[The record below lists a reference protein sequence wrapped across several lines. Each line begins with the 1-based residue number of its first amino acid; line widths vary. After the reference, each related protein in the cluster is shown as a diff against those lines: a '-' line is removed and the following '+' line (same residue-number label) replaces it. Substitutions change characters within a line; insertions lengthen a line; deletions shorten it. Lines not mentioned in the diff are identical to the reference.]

1 MIESIIN
8 SINKV
13 RKINDGEV
21 LLNLIKEGGFVFLFD
36 GYDEIPL
43 QIKDKVTTQ
52 LIEFISA
59 ASNNIYFLS
68 SRPDVALSS
77 FGDFQTMVIKQ
88 LKPQESYS
96 LLRKYDYKSKVKI
109 AQPLIEKLRKSLKSK
124 EFIDLGQFLGNPL
137 LISFIYITYKY
148 KRDIPINKGD
158 FYRKVYDALFEDHD
172 YSKGGWKRGKESGLT
187 KEGLHKFLRSFGF
200 LCLRENKND
209 FSKDKLIKLIDEA
222 KEISYSKE
230 FDTSLIFE
238 DIINTVPLIVKDGLT
253 YKWAHKS
260 FIDYFSACFIYHHS
274 TQRENILNNIF
285 KSSQFDLYK
294 NMLDIYYDIDVES
307 FDKVFVL
314 PILNDYLDFL

>member
-59 ASNNIYFLS
+59 NNIYFLS

-77 FGDFQTMVIKQ
+77 FGDFQIMVIKQ

-109 AQPLIEKLRKSLKSK
+109 AQPLIEKLRKSLNLRNS
-124 EFIDLGQFLGNPL
+124 
-137 LISFIYITYKY
+137 
-148 KRDIPINKGD
+148 
-158 FYRKVYDALFEDHD
+158 
-172 YSKGGWKRGKESGLT
+172 LT
-187 KEGLHKFLRSFGF
+187 
-200 LCLRENKND
+200 
-209 FSKDKLIKLIDEA
+209 
-222 KEISYSKE
+222 
-230 FDTSLIFE
+230 
-238 DIINTVPLIVKDGLT
+238 
-253 YKWAHKS
+253 
-260 FIDYFSACFIYHHS
+260 
-274 TQRENILNNIF
+274 
-285 KSSQFDLYK
+285 
-294 NMLDIYYDIDVES
+294 
-307 FDKVFVL
+307 
-314 PILNDYLDFL
+314 